1 MERGFQ
7 FDAVYTSKLKR
18 AIRSSWIILRETGQM
33 FRPAYATYRLNER
46 MYGMLEGSH
55 RPYLPPFSYSCVD
68 NPPFHPIHRRIQG
81 RRCM

>member
-68 NPPFHPIHRRIQG
+68 NPPSYP
-81 RRCM
+81 